1 MCVNL
6 IIQIFIYTVR
16 KNLLIFISAQAP
28 PQSPTSLLTT
38 HHDEVDGQ
46 PLLPST
52 HPGKQGQAGQGAVGI
67 RLLS

>member
-1 MCVNL
+1 MPDRD
-6 IIQIFIYTVR
+6 VR
-16 KNLLIFISAQAP
+16 GA
-28 PQSPTSLLTT
+28 SPTWPGCEALTGPLSLYPYLILCLLHTT
-38 HHDEVDGQ
+38 DKVEGH